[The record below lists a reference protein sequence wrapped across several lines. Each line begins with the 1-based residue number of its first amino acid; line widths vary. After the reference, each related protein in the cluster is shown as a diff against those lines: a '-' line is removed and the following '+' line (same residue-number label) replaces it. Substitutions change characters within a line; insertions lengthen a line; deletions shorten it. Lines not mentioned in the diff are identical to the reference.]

1 MEITLSTSLLT
12 LYSQNHWLADGIDTV
27 WNFTFADGYISTAYV
42 KAYQVSAAGV
52 RTEITVT
59 SGMFVGP
66 FQLNITPAV
75 PEGARLVIYRDT
87 PKNVRLVDFSNGARV
102 DEVSLD
108 LIGRQALHV
117 CAEVLDGARVDFAGD
132 DVGFRSLRHNEYE
145 GISSVV
151 EDDNGKAHVKR
162 DGTAVAIPAEFPATF
177 IFTVINDNE
186 NEITVSAESPETI
199 YLQGTNTSG
208 TVLTVQPHQ
217 AVTFHKVNA
226 TDWYASGFATVA

>member
-132 DVGFRSLRHNEYE
+132 DVGFRSLRHNEYT
-145 GISSVV
+145 GISTVQT
-151 EDDNGKAHVKR
+151 DDNGKAHVKR
-162 DGTAVAIPAEFPATF
+162 DGTSIVIPDGIPATF
-177 IFTVINDNE
+177 IFTVINDSNVT
-186 NEITVSAESPETI
+186 ITVTAESPGSI
-199 YLQGTNTSG
+199 YLQGSTSSG
-208 TVLTVQPHQ
+208 SVLTLLPHQ
-217 AVTFHKVNA
+217 AATLHKVNS
-226 TDWYASGFATVA
+226 TDWYASGYATVA

>member
-1 MEITLSTSLLT
+1 
-12 LYSQNHWLADGIDTV
+12 
-27 WNFTFADGYISTAYV
+27 
-42 KAYQVSAAGV
+42 
-52 RTEITVT
+52 
-59 SGMFVGP
+59 
-66 FQLNITPAV
+66 V

-145 GISSVV
+145 GISNVQ

-162 DGTAVAIPAEFPATF
+162 DGTSVVIPDGFPATF
-177 IFTVINDNE
+177 IFTVINDSAD
-186 NEITVSAESPETI
+186 EITVSTQSPETI
-199 YLQGTNTSG
+199 YLQGSSSSG
-208 TVLTVQPHQ
+208 DVLSMQPHQ
-217 AVTFHKVNA
+217 AVTFHKVNE
-226 TDWYASGFATVA
+226 TDWYASGYATVA